1 MKQKREDALLSA
13 HAILAALRSSIRI
26 LRWGML
32 VLVLIYLCS
41 GITVIAPNE
50 RGLVL
55 RFGRALPKTA
65 PPGLLLAW
73 PAPID
78 EIVRLPA
85 QSVQDVALEAWAEK
99 NDGSW
104 QGSLHPVRDPYTI
117 SGDVNIIRA
126 RFSVRFQ
133 IADSIAYEFAATDR
147 EALRDAILYQSACQA
162 LAGMKVDD
170 ILTTRR
176 EHIGQDAMRLAQ
188 AEMDR
193 LGLGVQLLAFETRE
207 VNPPAQVL
215 SAFQDVV
222 SAKVQAKTMVEP
234 ARSRAATII
243 PEAKAQAYRTQQQAD
258 AYGQGLVAKAHG
270 EVSSFLALLKEYR
283 ANSGTVRTRLYAEMI
298 EQVLPKVR
306 VATVLPGNGT
316 PVRLLI
322 EPQKGDVVAPN
333 DDESS
338 SSIQELPSSSTTY
351 PNNIQPME
359 NYENP

>member
-1 MKQKREDALLSA
+1 MKKKREDALFSA

-85 QSVQDVALEAWAEK
+85 KSVQDVALEAWAGK
-99 NDGSW
+99 ADGAWRDSI
-104 QGSLHPVRDPYTI
+104 HPARDPYTI

-133 IADSIAYEFAATDR
+133 IADPITYEFAASERDT
-147 EALRDAILYQSACQA
+147 LRDAILYQSACRT
-162 LAGMKVDD
+162 LAAMNVDD

-176 EHIGQDAMRLAQ
+176 EHIGQEAMRLAQ

-207 VNPPAQVL
+207 INPPATVL
-215 SAFQDVV
+215 PAFQDVV
-222 SAKVQAKTMVEP
+222 SAKVQAQTMVEP
-234 ARSRAATII
+234 ARSRAATVI
-243 PEAKAQAYRTQQQAD
+243 PEAKAEAYRIQQQAD
-258 AYGQGLVAKAHG
+258 AYAQGLMSKAHG

-283 ANSGTVRTRLYAEMI
+283 ANSETVRTRLYAEMI
-298 EQVLPKVR
+298 EEVLPKLR
-306 VATVLPGNGT
+306 VSTVLPSSGA

-322 EPQKGDVVAPN
+322 EPQKGDPIYPAS
-333 DDESS
+333 DEATG
-338 SSIQELPSSSTTY
+338 SIQVLPTSTPY
-351 PNNIQPME
+351 PPGIQPME
-359 NYENP
+359 TKD

>member
-1 MKQKREDALLSA
+1 MKQKREDALFSA

-41 GITVIAPNE
+41 GITVIGPNE

-65 PPGLLLAW
+65 PPGLLLAF

-85 QSVQDVALEAWAEK
+85 KSVQDVTLDAWGES
-99 NDGSW
+99 NGTW
-104 QGSLHPVRDPYTI
+104 QGSLHPARDPYTI

-126 RFSVRFQ
+126 RFSVRYQ
-133 IADSIAYEFAATDR
+133 IADPIDYAFGATDR
-147 EALRDAILYQSACQA
+147 DALRDAVLYQSACQT
-162 LAGMKVDD
+162 LAGMNVDD

-176 EHIGQDAMRLAQ
+176 DYIGQEAMRLAQ
-188 AEMDR
+188 AAMDR
-193 LGLGVQLLAFETRE
+193 LGLGIQLLAFETRE
-207 VNPPAQVL
+207 INPPAQVV

-222 SAKVQAKTMVEP
+222 SAKVQAKTLVEP
-234 ARSRAATII
+234 ARSRAATVI
-243 PEAKAQAYRTQQQAD
+243 PEAKAEAYRIQQQAQSY
-258 AYGQGLVAKAHG
+258 AQGLTAKARG
-270 EVSSFLALLKEYR
+270 EVSSFLAILKEYR

-298 EQVLPKVR
+298 EQVLPKLR
-306 VATVLPGNGT
+306 VSTVLPAGGT

-322 EPQKGDVVAPN
+322 EPQKGDPIG
-333 DDESS
+333 SS
-338 SSIQELPSSSTTY
+338 SEEEETNSIQALPTSTPY
-351 PNNIQPME
+351 PGNIQPME
-359 NYENP
+359 SNDGP